1 MQAAAWM
8 AIAMGVLAGCSPPR
22 SSGVTP
28 LADGSFRLAVAS
40 RDLGGAARQAL
51 SEAAAH
57 CGSLGR
63 QAQMLRRQINPADY
77 DLIYRCADG
86 AAPLQA
92 GAAPILLAQPIPA
105 GPVALPAVLP
115 TGRASLLPAEPPSLA
130 ALTGGP
136 VAPASPPAAAV
147 SNGPVFSGPVLSEP
161 VFSEPVFA
169 PVPDVPPRPPAP
181 RSYEA
186 LPPVTG
192 TPGGPPQRPLTPLPP
207 IAEPALAG
215 PPPRLGAASATP
227 PPGFWAM
234 RRN

>member
-1 MQAAAWM
+1 MRAAAWM
-8 AIAMGVLAGCSPPR
+8 AIAVVVLAGCSPPR

-40 RDLGGAARQAL
+40 RDLGSAARQAL
-51 SEAAAH
+51 NEAAAH

-92 GAAPILLAQPIPA
+92 GAAPILLAQPMPA
-105 GPVALPAVLP
+105 GPAALPAVLP

-147 SNGPVFSGPVLSEP
+147 SSGPI
-161 VFSEPVFA
+161 FSEPVFA
-169 PVPDVPPRPPAP
+169 PVPDVSPRPPAP